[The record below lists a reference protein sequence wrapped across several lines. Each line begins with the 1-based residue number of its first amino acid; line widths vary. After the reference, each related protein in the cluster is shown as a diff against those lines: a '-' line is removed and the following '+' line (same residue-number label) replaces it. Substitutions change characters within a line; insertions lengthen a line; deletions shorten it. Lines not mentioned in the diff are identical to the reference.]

1 MKKALSVL
9 LALSLLLT
17 SLAACGSPSGNN
29 STPPADNSTPPAQ
42 SDSND
47 PGPAAPEKKE
57 GGRLTISAATP
68 TTRAWYDVRGIR
80 AIAMFGY
87 IYEPLAR
94 YGSDGSPEPFLAES
108 ITPDADALTWTI
120 VLREG
125 IQFSDGSP
133 CDAEAVAWNLDYY
146 KENGVLKDSFFK
158 FYDHAEATDS
168 KTVVCHFTE
177 WDALFDYSLCRTAL
191 IASKKAFDENGAE
204 WLAENP
210 VGTGPFVEAEFN
222 PDVSWIFDR
231 NDNYW
236 QGKVALDGVDMVYYQ
251 QELVAAQALKT
262 GDIDALLTETYSM
275 VEQLKAY
282 GDTVSKAADLP
293 SYYYTLC
300 FNMRGD
306 DPFANEKVRK
316 AVSHAIDVDSIVD
329 TLTFGYAVKTNQWA
343 PESSP
348 FYNKDTAGQEYD
360 VAKAKELLAEAGY
373 PDGFDTTLT
382 CSNATTVVNVCQV
395 IAEQL
400 SAIGVNVEIRPIEGA
415 AYVNYI
421 GGWETG
427 MLLHQMGAEAGAAS
441 QYASTFYQY
450 EGFGLGVNAFE
461 IPDDVHEVTTAIT
474 SAKTEEERNAKT
486 QEVAE
491 KVVDEY
497 CMMKVI
503 FGSQA
508 ITFVK
513 DDVKDFHYGDV
524 QNLRADLWECWL
536 DR

>member
-1 MKKALSVL
+1 M
-9 LALSLLLT
+9 
-17 SLAACGSPSGNN
+17 
-29 STPPADNSTPPAQ
+29 
-42 SDSND
+42 
-47 PGPAAPEKKE
+47 
-57 GGRLTISAATP
+57 
-68 TTRAWYDVRGIR
+68 
-80 AIAMFGY
+80 
-87 IYEPLAR
+87 
-94 YGSDGSPEPFLAES
+94 
-108 ITPDADALTWTI
+108 
-120 VLREG
+120 
-125 IQFSDGSP
+125 
-133 CDAEAVAWNLDYY
+133 
-146 KENGVLKDSFFK
+146 
-158 FYDHAEATDS
+158 
-168 KTVVCHFTE
+168 
-177 WDALFDYSLCRTAL
+177 
-191 IASKKAFDENGAE
+191 
-204 WLAENP
+204 
-210 VGTGPFVEAEFN
+210 
-222 PDVSWIFDR
+222 
-231 NDNYW
+231 
-236 QGKVALDGVDMVYYQ
+236 
-251 QELVAAQALKT
+251 
-262 GDIDALLTETYSM
+262 
-275 VEQLKAY
+275 
-282 GDTVSKAADLP
+282 
-293 SYYYTLC
+293 
-300 FNMRGD
+300 
-306 DPFANEKVRK
+306 
-316 AVSHAIDVDSIVD
+316 
-329 TLTFGYAVKTNQWA
+329 
-343 PESSP
+343 
-348 FYNKDTAGQEYD
+348 
-360 VAKAKELLAEAGY
+360 AKAKELLAEAGY